1 MARTSSMR
9 GGRQRQLKSDIN
21 VVPYIDVMLVLLIIF
36 MVAAPMT
43 NPGVIN
49 LPRAEKTALPP
60 SEFVEI
66 TLRADG
72 STRIGLKG
80 PSHGTNE
87 TESVASRAELMSR
100 LRDLHARNNDMPVMI
115 AADKDVKYDDVVQVY
130 SETKKIGVGRV
141 GLVTKQ

>member
-60 SEFVEI
+60 SEFLEI
-66 TLRADG
+66 TLRVDG

-87 TESVASRAELMSR
+87 TESVGSRSELMSR
-100 LRDLHARNNDMPVMI
+100 LRDLHARNSDMPVMI

-130 SETKKIGVGRV
+130 SDTKKLGVVRV

>member
-1 MARTSSMR
+1 MR

-60 SEFVEI
+60 SEFLEI
-66 TLRADG
+66 TLRVDG

-87 TESVASRAELMSR
+87 TESVGSRSELMSR
-100 LRDLHARNNDMPVMI
+100 LRDLHARNSDMPVMI

-130 SETKKIGVGRV
+130 SDTKKLGVVRV